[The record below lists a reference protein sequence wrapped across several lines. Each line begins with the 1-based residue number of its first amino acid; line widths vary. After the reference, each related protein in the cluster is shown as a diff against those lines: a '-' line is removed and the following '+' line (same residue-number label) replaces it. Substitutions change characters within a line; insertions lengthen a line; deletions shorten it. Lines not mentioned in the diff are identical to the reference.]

1 VPGRVCR
8 NTRVGGGAGRI
19 GKEYHSVI
27 AANCLC
33 AGPDLHHLWD
43 RRDTSARMD
52 LSRGAQARLFSLR
65 RPSVCR
71 DAANDTVCDVCRGD
85 ALRFCVY
92 RRMEMS
98 KPMGSMDELVK
109 LLGISSSPTTERL
122 TEELGQLIQLKMGV
136 AFEPHGRASETW
148 EQIWILSLFTIPLYY
163 QTKGDWVKDEKPG
176 RHMYFRGRSAQ
187 IVIDKAKAF
196 LQEVYEAKDKES

>member
-1 VPGRVCR
+1 
-8 NTRVGGGAGRI
+8 
-19 GKEYHSVI
+19 
-27 AANCLC
+27 
-33 AGPDLHHLWD
+33 
-43 RRDTSARMD
+43 
-52 LSRGAQARLFSLR
+52 
-65 RPSVCR
+65 
-71 DAANDTVCDVCRGD
+71 
-85 ALRFCVY
+85 
-92 RRMEMS
+92 MS